1 MRRLTLLT
9 IFIFLS
15 VSCKKQETTT
25 SSTQGGGTPS
35 FTGSCSV
42 GRWPASRRPITL
54 KISSDLSSDMTP
66 GQYVSGLSP
75 LEQMAKV
82 WNDSISGNIFFN
94 VPFSAAA
101 NTGYSDL
108 DSFQDGQMGIYR
120 SDSWFS
126 DVSSGALAITQYYGY
141 MRSSSTLGSYVELS
155 EADIIINN
163 RNFNGDFYFDAIP
176 YSQDGIYKWDLPTVV
191 LHEMGHF
198 LGMCHDSGHSSVMK
212 PYYGKTRKTLYSFD
226 ITKITD
232 LYVNNVNTLAGY
244 SNLNAVTAADGT
256 FVRGRTELMKTGE
269 CIHYINGK
277 EVYRH
282 K

>member
-1 MRRLTLLT
+1 MRSLILLSAILIST
-9 IFIFLS
+9 YA
-15 VSCKKQETTT
+15 CKQQTTTT
-25 SSTQGGGTPS
+25 SSNQGGTPS

-42 GRWPASRRPITL
+42 GRWPSSRRPIAL
-54 KISSDLSSDMTP
+54 KLSSDLSNEITAGMITN
-66 GQYVSGLSP
+66 GLNP

-82 WNDSISGNIFFN
+82 WNDSIASNTFFT
-94 VPFSAAA
+94 VPFSASA
-101 NTGYSDL
+101 NTGYADL

-120 SDSWFS
+120 SNGWFS

-141 MRSSSTLGSYVELS
+141 LRSSSTLGSYVELT

-163 RNFNGDFYFDAIP
+163 RNFNGDFTYDAIP
-176 YSQDGIYKWDLPTVV
+176 YSQDGIYQWDLPSVV

-198 LGMCHDSGHSSVMK
+198 LGMCHDSGHSSVMR
-212 PYYGKTRKTLYSFD
+212 PYYGKTRRSLYSFD

-232 LYVNNVNTLAGY
+232 LYVNNVNTLAGS
-244 SNLNAVTAADGT
+244 SNLNAVTAAEGT
-256 FVRGRTELMKTGE
+256 FVRGRTELMKNGE

>member
-9 IFIFLS
+9 ILFAAII
-15 VSCKKQETTT
+15 SCKKQETT
-25 SSTQGGGTPS
+25 SSSNQGGGTPS

-42 GRWPASRRPITL
+42 GRWPSSRRPISL
-54 KISSDLSSDMTP
+54 KISSDLNNEMNAAHFV
-66 GQYVSGLSP
+66 GGLSP

-94 VPFSAAA
+94 VPFPLSA
-101 NTGYSDL
+101 NTGYGDL

-120 SDSWFS
+120 SDAWFS

-141 MRSSSTLGSYVELS
+141 LRSSNTLGSYVELT

-163 RNFNGDFYFDAIP
+163 RNFNGDFTYDAIP
-176 YSQDGIYKWDLPTVV
+176 YSQDGIFKWDLPTVV

-212 PYYGKTRKTLYSFD
+212 PYYGKTRKSLYSFD
-226 ITKITD
+226 VTKITD

-244 SNLNAVTAADGT
+244 SNLSAVTAADGT
-256 FVRGRTELMKTGE
+256 FVRGRTELMKNGE
-269 CIHYINGK
+269 CIHFINGK